1 MISYDGRLYVE
12 AEEHNISVLDNI
24 ILALKTYKSLLLGNC
39 VGTAVKEILIVDNLG
54 TDKATLKIAVYLSGS
69 LRSLGSLGDS
79 PGSCLCRTGSEIAY
93 KSEKR
98 VAGSYQLIK
107 T

>member
-12 AEEHNISVLDNI
+12 AEENNIPVLDNI
-24 ILALKTYKSLLLGNC
+24 ILALKTYKSLLLGNR
-39 VGTAVKEILIVDNLG
+39 VGTTVKEILIVDNLG